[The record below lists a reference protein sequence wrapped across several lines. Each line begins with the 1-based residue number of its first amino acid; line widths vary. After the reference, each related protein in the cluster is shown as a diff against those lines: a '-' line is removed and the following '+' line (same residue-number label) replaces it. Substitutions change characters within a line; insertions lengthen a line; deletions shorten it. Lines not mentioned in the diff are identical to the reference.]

1 MFYFSYLIMY
11 LIQSITC
18 FIFFENSYNRKQ
30 EPDYWDYRVHVAY
43 PAVFAVN
50 YAISFINVPFV
61 NLIVFFLGTFF
72 IAYFCYEIK
81 IKSVVFITAMLTS
94 FMLVAELGVAFFTSS
109 ILQTSISD
117 YKDDVLIFLGQGGLS
132 ELVYFLLA
140 FVVAKVFLNK
150 ERPQET
156 DRFLIALG
164 VLPLA
169 TVVILHFLF
178 YSEINHR
185 FDETYSRWMTLC
197 SMMLLLAN
205 IVVFAVYDFV
215 QRSNNENLFLQI
227 DNIKNKARIDYYEM
241 LMNQYENRSILI
253 HDIKRHLV
261 SIEAAAQKGDSEGV
275 TRYIDTIRA
284 DFGLDD
290 RIRFSGNRI
299 LDVII
304 NRYDIKCKDL
314 GISFTAEAKSVPDDF
329 INEVDLTALID
340 NLLENAAE
348 SALKSEIHHVSFNA
362 VRINDHFLI
371 VNIKNSCDIPPEF
384 DKDGTP
390 KTKKIGKNHGW
401 GTKSIGK
408 VLKKYDGELKYKYH
422 EEEKQFETELMIKV

>member
-11 LIQSITC
+11 LIESFTC
-18 FIFFENSYNRKQ
+18 FVFFENSYNRKQ

-81 IKSVVFITAMLTS
+81 LKSVVFITAMLTS

-132 ELVYFLLA
+132 KLVYFLLA

-156 DRFLIALG
+156 DRFLIVLG

-215 QRSNNENLFLQI
+215 QRSNSENLFLQI

-261 SIEAAAQKGDSEGV
+261 SIEASAQKGDSQGV

>member
-1 MFYFSYLIMY
+1 MFYFSYLLMY
-11 LIQSITC
+11 LIESITC
-18 FIFFENSYNRKQ
+18 FVFFENSYNRKQ

-43 PAVFAVN
+43 PAVFTVS
-50 YAISFINVPFV
+50 YAISFIGVPFI
-61 NLIVFFLGTFF
+61 NLITFFIGTLF

-81 IKSVVFITAMLTS
+81 LKSALFMTAILS
-94 FMLVAELGVAFFTSS
+94 AFMLVSELVIIFFSS
-109 ILQTSISD
+109 MMFDTELIQPQ
-117 YKDDVLIFLGQGGLS
+117 DDIMVIVIQSGLS
-132 ELVYFLLA
+132 KLVYFLLA
-140 FVVAKVFLNK
+140 FITAKVFTNK
-150 ERPQET
+150 ERAQET
-156 DRFLIALG
+156 DKYLIALG
-164 VLPLA
+164 FLPVTTAIVL
-169 TVVILHFLF
+169 TFLF
-178 YSEINHR
+178 YYKLTHNVEEPYNTWLTIS
-185 FDETYSRWMTLC
+185 SV
-197 SMMLLLAN
+197 LLLASN

-261 SIEAAAQKGDSEGV
+261 SIEAAAQNGDSEGV

>member
-1 MFYFSYLIMY
+1 MFHIIYLIM
-11 LIQSITC
+11 LVFEGITC

-30 EPDYWDYRVHVAY
+30 EPDYWDYRVHITY
-43 PAVFAVN
+43 PAVIAVNFAV
-50 YAISFINVPFV
+50 SFIELPIL
-61 NLIVFFLGTFF
+61 NLITFF
-72 IAYFCYEIK
+72 CGTVFIAWFCYMMK
-81 IKSVVFITAMLTS
+81 LKTAVFLSGILTA
-94 FMLVAELGVAFFTSS
+94 FMLVAELGVAYFSS
-109 ILQTSISD
+109 LILQINVSD
-117 YKDDVLIFLGQGGLS
+117 YRDDPLIYFGIGGLNK
-132 ELVYFLLA
+132 LVFFLLA

-150 ERPQET
+150 ERSQET
-156 DRFLIALG
+156 NRFLIALG

-261 SIEAAAQKGDSEGV
+261 SIEAAAQNGDSEGV

-299 LDVII
+299 LGVII

-371 VNIKNSCDIPPEF
+371 VNIKNSCDIPPKF

>member
-1 MFYFSYLIMY
+1 MIRFCYMIMY
-11 LIQSITC
+11 LIEGITC

-30 EPDYWDYRVHVAY
+30 EPDYWAYRAHVAY
-43 PAVFAVN
+43 SAVFAVS
-50 YAISFINVPFV
+50 YAISFVDVPFI
-61 NLIVFFLGTFF
+61 NLIAFFLGTFF

-81 IKSVVFITAMLTS
+81 LKAALFMTAILS
-94 FMLVAELGVAFFTSS
+94 AFMLVSELVVVFFSSSFLVEELPPMQDNAF
-109 ILQTSISD
+109 
-117 YKDDVLIFLGQGGLS
+117 VLVIQGGLS
-132 ELVYFLLA
+132 KLVYFLLA
-140 FVVAKVFLNK
+140 FITAKVFTNK
-150 ERPQET
+150 ERAQES
-156 DRFLIALG
+156 DKYLIALG
-164 VLPLA
+164 FLPMATTIVL
-169 TVVILHFLF
+169 TFL
-178 YSEINHR
+178 YYYELTHDVEEPYNTWLTIS
-185 FDETYSRWMTLC
+185 SV
-197 SMMLLLAN
+197 LLLASN

-215 QRSNNENLFLQI
+215 QRSNSENLFLQI

-261 SIEAAAQKGDSEGV
+261 SIEAAAQNGDSEGV

>member
-1 MFYFSYLIMY
+1 MPLKKS
-11 LIQSITC
+11 
-18 FIFFENSYNRKQ
+18 
-30 EPDYWDYRVHVAY
+30 Y
-43 PAVFAVN
+43 PAN
-50 YAISFINVPFV
+50 KKIIYNNV
-61 NLIVFFLGTFF
+61 
-72 IAYFCYEIK
+72 IK
-81 IKSVVFITAMLTS
+81 DSNRL
-94 FMLVAELGVAFFTSS
+94 FTC
-109 ILQTSISD
+109 I
-117 YKDDVLIFLGQGGLS
+117 GG
-132 ELVYFLLA
+132 
-140 FVVAKVFLNK
+140 
-150 ERPQET
+150 
-156 DRFLIALG
+156 
-164 VLPLA
+164 
-169 TVVILHFLF
+169 
-178 YSEINHR
+178 
-185 FDETYSRWMTLC
+185 
-197 SMMLLLAN
+197 
-205 IVVFAVYDFV
+205 
-215 QRSNNENLFLQI
+215 
-227 DNIKNKARIDYYEM
+227 
-241 LMNQYENRSILI
+241 
-253 HDIKRHLV
+253 
-261 SIEAAAQKGDSEGV
+261 AQNGDSEGV

-384 DKDGTP
+384 DSHGVP